1 LTLTDNALVYL
12 FDNGARW
19 NQVFRFHRDIFL
31 FYRRIQMNIEDKKYV
46 AIEYTLSLDS
56 GQEIDKS
63 PEGQPLGF
71 IAGTGQI
78 IPGLEKALMGM
89 AAGDNAQLVVE
100 PEDAYGPVNDKL
112 FQDIPKGQF
121 PDDVEIKPGMAFEAQ
136 GPKGPFM
143 ITVSKINDN
152 DTVTVDLNH
161 PMAGKQLH
169 FDVNVVE
176 VREPTAEELAQVAA
190 SMSAGC
196 GCGTQDAESAACG
209 PGCNCG

>member
-1 LTLTDNALVYL
+1 MEPGETNSSC
-12 FDNGARW
+12 FIGI
-19 NQVFRFHRDIFL
+19 FFL
-31 FYRRIQMNIEDKKYV
+31 FYRRMQMNIAEKMYV
-46 AIEYTLSLDS
+46 AIDYTLTLDS

-71 IAGTGQI
+71 ITGTGQI
-78 IPGLEKALMGM
+78 IPGLEKALMGR
-89 AAGDNAQLVVE
+89 AAGDKAKLVVA
-100 PEDAYGPVNDKL
+100 PEDAYGPVKDDL
-112 FQDIPKGQF
+112 FQDIPKSQF
-121 PDDVEIKPGMAFEAQ
+121 PGDVEVKPGMAFEAQ
-136 GPKGPFM
+136 GPRGPFM

-161 PMAGKQLH
+161 PMAGKELH

-176 VREPTAEELAQVAA
+176 VRKPTADELAQAAA

-196 GCGTQDAESAACG
+196 GCGSDDESACG